1 MHAIYA
7 YVSGPLVWVAFG
19 IFVGGLIYRII
30 QLFMLARKKEPFIFS
45 YFSLK
50 YSLRSILRWLVPF
63 GTANW
68 RLNPGLTIVT
78 FIFHICL
85 LVTPIFLLS
94 HVILLDEAFN
104 IKWWTLPDTL
114 ADVMTVIVIICCIYF
129 GIRRKVCDAVRFVT
143 DISDYIIL
151 GLVAAPFI
159 TGFLAYHQW
168 FNYPVMMILH
178 MLSAETLLIII
189 PFTRL
194 AHMLLAF
201 FTRGYMGS
209 EFGKVRH
216 AIDW

>member
-45 YFSLK
+45 YLSLK
-50 YSLRSILRWLVPF
+50 YSLRSILHWLVPF

-78 FIFHICL
+78 FVFHICL

-94 HVILLDEAFN
+94 HVILLDEAWD
-104 IKWWTLPDTL
+104 ISWWTLPDTL
-114 ADVMTVIVIICCIYF
+114 ADVMTVIVIACCIYF

>member
-1 MHAIYA
+1 MT
-7 YVSGPLVWVAFG
+7 
-19 IFVGGLIYRII
+19 
-30 QLFMLARKKEPFIFS
+30 RKKEPFIFS
-45 YFSLK
+45 YLSFR
-50 YSLRSILRWLVPF
+50 YGLRSILHWLTPF

-68 RLNPGLTIVT
+68 RQNPGLTIVT

-94 HVILLDEAFN
+94 HVVLLDEALN
-104 IKWWTLPDTL
+104 ISWWTLPDTL
-114 ADVMTVIVIICCIYF
+114 ADIMTLIVIACCIYF
-129 GIRRKVCDAVRFVT
+129 GIRRNVDNAVRFVT
-143 DISDYIIL
+143 DSSDYIIL
-151 GLVAAPFI
+151 CLVAAPFI

-168 FNYPVMMILH
+168 LNYPVIMILH
-178 MLSAETLLIII
+178 ILSAEMLLIII